1 MAKTLKASEPGLDL
15 VYIAIRR
22 KGWTKTQTSRW
33 WKDANSSQATLRR
46 FWRGIG
52 IDYYTFQQICE
63 VAGVDWKSVA
73 EEPYKYQY
81 AERRTTPS
89 AATRKRQSSPLPQ
102 LEELENDSL
111 ARLSHTWRILSLMLL
126 LECDRPDSYPSMS
139 KLA

>member
-22 KGWTKTQTSRW
+22 KGWTKTQTTRW

-52 IDYYTFQQICE
+52 IDFYTFQEICK
-63 VAGVDWKSVA
+63 VAGVDWEFVA
-73 EEPYKYQY
+73 EDPYKY
-81 AERRTTPS
+81 AEWGTTPR
-89 AATRKRQSSPLPQ
+89 AATRKQQSAPSPQ
-102 LEELENDSL
+102 FEEQENYSFT
-111 ARLSHTWRILSLMLL
+111 RLSHTWRILSLMLL

-139 KLA
+139 